1 MEEIIL
7 ERLSRLEDR
16 VSALESRR
24 VTASTNTANL
34 LREMNELIGNT
45 RPTRVNTRPTRVNT
59 IRNANLRKT
68 FRKVAKPINN
78 HNYKPPSLYN
88 RIKLSP
94 KVTFT
99 GRTVEYDLGEYNWR
113 RGSRFINLEAI
124 TIDGHAYYLDKDG
137 KLYRS
142 LPGNRFITAGR
153 DVVNRLLG
161 REY

>member
-7 ERLSRLEDR
+7 ERLSRLEER

-34 LREMNELIGNT
+34 LREMNALIG
-45 RPTRVNTRPTRVNT
+45 NTRPTRVNT

-99 GRTVEYDLGEYNWR
+99 GRSYENFRDGKFTM
-113 RGSRFINLEAI
+113 LEEIAI
-124 TIDGHAYYLDKDG
+124 GGHGYYLDKNG

-142 LPGNRFITAGR
+142 LPGNEFMSVGR
-153 DVVNRLLG
+153 DEVNRLLG